1 MHRSFIYLARILM
14 AVALSLPL
22 VVAPHAL
29 IARPVAQGT
38 EPVVI
43 VAAGDIANCHNRE
56 ADLTAYLIE
65 TIGGTVLPIGDL
77 AYEVGSLTEFNNCY
91 GPTWGRFK
99 DRTRPAPG
107 NHEYGAGNASGY
119 FTYFGDIATPLEPG
133 CRDDCKGYYSYRL
146 GDWLFFALNSEI
158 ANNAGSEQEQWLRA
172 QLAANPSLC
181 TLAYWHRPTFTSGR
195 QRGAGIDLFR
205 ALYDYGADVVLVG
218 HEHNYERFA
227 PQDPNGQLDH
237 ERGIR
242 QFVVGTGGAP
252 LYDFRFIQPNSEV
265 RNSETFGVLKMT
277 LYSDRYDWEF
287 VPIDGQT
294 FTDSGSAACVTAPG
308 VPAPPAAAP
317 AVAAAPADASTTTAT
332 TAANPTAVTAPAANT
347 AAALPAGG
355 INYTVQPGDTLSL
368 ISARYGLDWRQVA
381 QVNQLANPEIIEVG
395 QVIRLPGVQG
405 PVTTPANPVV
415 SQPVTAPVAT
425 TTTAPTTTTATTAN
439 PAGRY
444 TVQAGD
450 TLSAIA
456 ARYNLTWQA
465 LAAANGLSQ
474 ADFLRIGQVLI
485 IPGQGGATGVAATGT
500 TVTGPTTTV
509 SPTASTATTPTTA
522 TTAPVTAAPTTTS
535 TATTTGSPQFH
546 TVASGDT
553 IITIA
558 ARYGL
563 NWRQVLELNGLQ
575 ENSILQIGQQIRLR

>member
-1 MHRSFIYLARILM
+1 MLM

-22 VVAPHAL
+22 IGAPHAL
-29 IARPVAQGT
+29 VAGPIAQGA

-43 VAAGDIANCHNRE
+43 VAAGDIANCNNRE
-56 ADLTAYLIE
+56 ADLTAYLVE

-99 DRTRPAPG
+99 ERTRPVPG

-133 CRDDCKGYYSYRL
+133 CRDGCKGYYSYRL
-146 GDWLFFALNSEI
+146 GEWLFFALNSEI

-172 QLAANPSLC
+172 QLAANPSRC

-195 QRGAGIDLFR
+195 GGQGAGIDLFR
-205 ALYDYGADVVLVG
+205 ALYDYGADVVLVA

-227 PQDPNGQLDH
+227 PQDPNGQLDN

-252 LYDFRFIQPNSEV
+252 LRDFRFIQPNSEV

-287 VPIDGQT
+287 FPIEGQT
-294 FTDSGSAACVTAPG
+294 FTDSGSGVCVTAPG
-308 VPAPPAAAP
+308 VPAPPAAPAGAAP
-317 AVAAAPADASTTTAT
+317 VDVTTATAAPAP
-332 TAANPTAVTAPAANT
+332 ANTSTAPVAATNT
-347 AAALPAGG
+347 TAALPAAGL
-355 INYTVQPGDTLSL
+355 NYTVQPGDTLSL

-381 QVNQLANPEIIEVG
+381 QFNQLANPEIIEVG

-405 PVTTPANPVV
+405 P
-415 SQPVTAPVAT
+415 T
-425 TTTAPTTTTATTAN
+425 TTTGNSTSVANQPAAGAGATTTTTTATTNAS

-450 TLSAIA
+450 TLSSIA
-456 ARYNLTWQA
+456 ARHNLTWQA
-465 LAAANGLSQ
+465 LAAANGLTGSE
-474 ADFLRIGQVLI
+474 LIRVGQVLV
-485 IPGQGGATGVAATGT
+485 IPGQAGAPVATTTTTATA
-500 TVTGPTTTV
+500 PTTT
-509 SPTASTATTPTTA
+509 
-522 TTAPVTAAPTTTS
+522 TTAPVVAAPP
-535 TATTTGSPQFH
+535 AVVGAATTGSPEFH

-563 NWRQVLELNGLQ
+563 NWRQLLQLNGLQ
-575 ENSILQIGQQIRLR
+575 ENSILQIGQRIRLR

>member
-1 MHRSFIYLARILM
+1 MYQWMTHFARIFVAV
-14 AVALSLPL
+14 AVALPMVL
-22 VVAPHAL
+22 APHAL
-29 IARPVAQGT
+29 VARPAAQGT
-38 EPVVI
+38 DSPVI

-56 ADLTAYLIE
+56 ADLTAYLVE

-77 AYEVGSLTEFNNCY
+77 AYEVGSITEFNNCY

-133 CRDDCKGYYSYRL
+133 CTNDCKGYYSYRL
-146 GDWLFFALNSEI
+146 GEWVLFALNSEI
-158 ANNAGSEQEQWLRA
+158 PSQTGSEQEQWLRA
-172 QLAANPSLC
+172 QLAANPSRC
-181 TLAYWHRPTFTSGR
+181 TLAYWHRPMFTSGR
-195 QRGAGIDLFR
+195 QRGAAIDLYR
-205 ALYDYGADVVLVG
+205 ALYDYGADVVLVA

-227 PQDPNGQLDH
+227 PQDPNGQLDN

-252 LYDFRFIQPNSEV
+252 LHDFRFIQPNSEV

-277 LYSDRYDWEF
+277 LHPDSYDWEF
-287 VPIDGQT
+287 IPIEGQT
-294 FTDSGSAACVTAPG
+294 FADSGSGACVMAPG
-308 VPAPPAAAP
+308 VPAPPAAP
-317 AVAAAPADASTTTAT
+317 AVAAAPASVTTTAAPA
-332 TAANPTAVTAPAANT
+332 AANTTTVAAPAANP
-347 AAALPAGG
+347 AAALPAAGL
-355 INYTVQPGDTLSL
+355 NYTVQSGDTLSL

-405 PVTTPANPVV
+405 PAATTANQTTGAT
-415 SQPVTAPVAT
+415 QPVAGTGAT
-425 TTTAPTTTTATTAN
+425 TTTAPTTAAN

-450 TLSAIA
+450 TLSSIA

-465 LAAANGLSQ
+465 LAAANGLTG
-474 ADFLRIGQVLI
+474 ADFIRVGQVLT
-485 IPGQGGATGVAATGT
+485 IPGQAGTTNVGATVAAPT
-500 TVTGPTTTV
+500 TVV
-509 SPTASTATTPTTA
+509 SPTVSTATTPTTV
-522 TTAPVTAAPTTTS
+522 TTAPVTAAPTTTGA
-535 TATTTGSPQFH
+535 TTTTGSSQFH
-546 TVASGDT
+546 TVASGET

-563 NWRQVLELNGLQ
+563 NWRQLLELNGLQ